1 MTKTTAQQNLS
12 DTLKSITLAH
22 GKTLAEKKPMTAD
35 CLLVGTALKCIHC
48 GNPASCVG
56 KYDNMDGYEPACDD
70 CCGHGNEDGH
80 CEQVTADPA

>member
-1 MTKTTAQQNLS
+1 MTRRTMGWWMRKAKQ
-12 DTLKSITLAH
+12 
-22 GKTLAEKKPMTAD
+22 
-35 CLLVGTALKCIHC
+35 TALKCIHC